1 MFSLALKNAI
11 LMILII
17 LIIHFLIKNY
27 LNNRDNFVAPALFA
41 AAPAPAAAPPP
52 FEPEPATKPA
62 ATLQE
67 DEEELYKFVFNNVQ
81 EQPLNKL
88 QGPRPQNSNLVQA
101 QAQAQAAGSGGDLLG
116 TFEKCNFGS
125 PI

>member
-1 MFSLALKNAI
+1 
-11 LMILII
+11 MILII

-27 LNNRDNFVAPALFA
+27 LYNRDNFVAPSLFA
-41 AAPAPAAAPPP
+41 ADPAPAPPP

-88 QGPRPQNSNLVQA
+88 QGPRPQNSNLVQG
-101 QAQAQAAGSGGDLLG
+101 QVQAAGGGDLLG

>member
-27 LNNRDNFVAPALFA
+27 LHNRDNFVAPALFA
-41 AAPAPAAAPPP
+41 AAPAAAPPP

-101 QAQAQAAGSGGDLLG
+101 QAGGGGGDLLG

>member
-1 MFSLALKNAI
+1 
-11 LMILII
+11 MILII

-27 LNNRDNFVAPALFA
+27 LYNRDNFV
-41 AAPAPAAAPPP
+41 APAAAPPP

-101 QAQAQAAGSGGDLLG
+101 QAQAAGSGGDLLG